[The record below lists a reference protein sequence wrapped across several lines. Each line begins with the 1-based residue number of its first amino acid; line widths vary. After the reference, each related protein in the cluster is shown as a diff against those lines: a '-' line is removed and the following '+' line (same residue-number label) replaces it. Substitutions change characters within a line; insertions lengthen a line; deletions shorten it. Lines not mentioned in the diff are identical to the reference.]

1 MHIERTITLY
11 IYVYSIECTKDAVKE
26 SYFLVPQF
34 LRKQT
39 ISRAP
44 LVLTGLFISYGEY
57 ANNANSEV
65 IYKIW
70 HKEVNLKH
78 VVWKTYVICFLSSSI
93 AEDCPF

>member
-1 MHIERTITLY
+1 M
-11 IYVYSIECTKDAVKE
+11 KE

-78 VVWKTYVICFLSSSI
+78 VVWKTYVIYFLSSSI
-93 AEDCPF
+93 AEDLFRNLILCLMCKKNGINPL